1 VKVVIVGDRC
11 VGKTSL
17 LLTYSQNKFPDGVTP
32 TVIDAYKG
40 MTKHKGDAVELDVY
54 DTAGQEDFSR
64 VRPISYNGTSV
75 FIICF
80 SLISEDS
87 LENACTKWYREVKQ
101 LGPRCPLILV
111 GTKSDLRDEFLNSG
125 NPQKQKMAVTYTQGV
140 SMAKKHNFSAY
151 YECSAAK

>member
-1 VKVVIVGDRC
+1 
-11 VGKTSL
+11 
-17 LLTYSQNKFPDGVTP
+17 LLTYSQNKFPDGVTQ